1 MLLKEEEKNIY
12 TAILGTASFHLLIL
26 VAFLIVRL
34 GEVKIQGK
42 EQVVIEFDEQTYK
55 AIQEYAKQMKPLNS
69 YSEKASVIK
78 GAEVMKLSQEAVKNI
93 AVNTSEKIKD
103 QISTEKY
110 IEQVKQELGIK
121 ELNQQLDRSVGEEPI
136 AEDKNVNNNTPPP
149 PTEKKMYHGPTRIS
163 YSLEGRTD
171 RYMHIPVYK
180 CESSGNVIVN
190 IIVSPAGAVIGE
202 SVASSTT
209 NDDCLIE
216 AALDAAHKSLFNI
229 ELNAESRERGTISYE
244 FVAQ

>member
-26 VAFLIVRL
+26 VAFLIVQL
-34 GEVKIQGK
+34 GEVKIEGK
-42 EQVVIEFDEQTYK
+42 EQVVIEFDEQAYK
-55 AIQEYAKQMKPLNS
+55 AIQEYAKQMKPLNT
-69 YSEKASVIK
+69 YSDKAAVVK
-78 GAEVMKLSQEAVKNI
+78 GADAIRLSQDAIKNI

-136 AEDKNVNNNTPPP
+136 AEDANANKNTPPP
-149 PTEKKMYHGPTRIS
+149 PAEKKMYHGPTRIS
-163 YSLEGRTD
+163 YSLEGRSD
-171 RYMHIPVYK
+171 RYMHVPVYK

-190 IIVSPAGAVIGE
+190 IVVSPAGAVIGE
-202 SVASSTT
+202 SVESSSTS
-209 NDDCLIE
+209 DECLIE
-216 AALDAAHKSLFNI
+216 AAIDAAHKSQFSI
-229 ELNAESRERGTISYE
+229 ELKAESRERGTISYE

>member
-12 TAILGTASFHLLIL
+12 TAVLGTAAFHLLIL
-26 VAFLIVRL
+26 VVFLWVRL
-34 GEVKIQGK
+34 GDVKIIAK

-55 AIQEYAKQMKPLNS
+55 AVQEYAKHMKPLES
-69 YSEKASVIK
+69 YAEKAPVVK
-78 GAEVMKLSQEAVKNI
+78 GTEALKLTQEAIKNI

-121 ELNQQLDRSVGEEPI
+121 ELNQQLDRSVGEENV
-136 AEDKNVNNNTPPP
+136 AEDANNNKNSPPQP
-149 PTEKKMYHGPTRIS
+149 KEKKEYHGPTRIS
-163 YSLEGRTD
+163 YSLEGRTE
-171 RYMHIPVYK
+171 RYIHIPVYK
-180 CESSGNVIVN
+180 CESSGNVSLDIV
-190 IIVSPAGAVIGE
+190 VSPSGAVIGE
-202 SVASSTT
+202 SVSSSST

-216 AALDAAHKSLFNI
+216 AAIDAAHKSLFSI
-229 ELNAESRERGTISYE
+229 KLDAESREHGTISYE